1 MERLCKDEILMIDGL
16 FQRNKLKIREIK
28 ESPKCTGDKIRDI
41 IKEGITNNAVYA
53 RKLLEMA

>member
-1 MERLCKDEILMIDGL
+1 MERLCKDEIVMIESICS
-16 FQRNKLKIREIK
+16 RNRDKLRKIK

-53 RKLLEMA
+53 RKMLEIA

>member
-1 MERLCKDEILMIDGL
+1 MERLCKDEIAMIDGI
-16 FQRNKLKIREIK
+16 FSRNKEKIKQIK

-53 RKLLEMA
+53 RKMLEMA